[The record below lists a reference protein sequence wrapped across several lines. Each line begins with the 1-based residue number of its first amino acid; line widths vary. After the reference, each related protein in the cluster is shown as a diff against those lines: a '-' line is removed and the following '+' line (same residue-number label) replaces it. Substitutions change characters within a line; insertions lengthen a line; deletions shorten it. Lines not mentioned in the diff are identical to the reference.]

1 MALIYPLGYS
11 SEVTQ
16 FKWQLNNSPVG
27 CLRFMTYLP
36 LRVHA
41 LLVEWGA
48 HAYTDLDVI
57 QEWAPNPSRGH
68 WPGDEPSYNGFDGP
82 HRGVCG

>member
-1 MALIYPLGYS
+1 MAAEQLPGWLPAIHDLS
-11 SEVTQ
+11 SFTSSRTV
-16 FKWQLNNSPVG
+16 SGV
-27 CLRFMTYLP
+27 
-36 LRVHA
+36 
-41 LLVEWGA
+41 GA